1 MASPELHART
11 PWHPAR
17 WRRFAAAQTPGW
29 PQDAALFAVR
39 NQLAARPPLVTPDEV
54 STLRRRLTQVTYG
67 RAVVL
72 QLGDCAET
80 FRPPT
85 AAGIASTVAMHRM
98 VTGLVDERLRLPTVD
113 IGRIAGQYAKPRSS
127 PTEEVAG
134 GLLPAFRG
142 FLINGPTVDIAD
154 RRPEPRRMLWG
165 YEHAARTIALLRR
178 TARGGQPM
186 RGHWGDDLPALWTS
200 HEALVL
206 DYEEPLTR
214 WDTRLDA
221 WTLTSTHLP
230 WVGERTR
237 HANGAHVWFLAGIGN
252 PVGCKIGPTT
262 TVDEITRLARILDP
276 DRQLGRLVFIS
287 RMGADNVASILPE
300 LVRVVMANGHRP
312 VWLCDPMHG
321 NTVRASSGHKTRHV
335 SRIVDE
341 ITGFVDAVRLAGGWP
356 GGLHLEATADA
367 VTECVGGGCGI
378 TEDQIPDAYLTACDP
393 RLNPGQT
400 LDVVSGFVN
409 RLQESWLVRRPSD
422 GS

>member
-1 MASPELHART
+1 VAH
-11 PWHPAR
+11 
-17 WRRFAAAQTPGW
+17 
-29 PQDAALFAVR
+29 
-39 NQLAARPPLVTPDEV
+39 
-54 STLRRRLTQVTYG
+54 G
-67 RAVVL
+67 RAVVV

-85 AAGIASTVAMHRM
+85 LTGIARTVALHRM
-98 VTGLVDERLRLPTVD
+98 VTGLVEERLRLPTIG

-142 FLINGPTVDIAD
+142 FLINGLDADIAD
-154 RRPEPRRMLWG
+154 RQPEPRRMLWG
-165 YEHAARTIALLRR
+165 YEHAARTVALLRR
-178 TARGGQPM
+178 TARDGQPM
-186 RGHWGDDLPALWTS
+186 RGHRGEDLPALWTS

-237 HANGAHVWFLAGIGN
+237 HANGAHVRFLAGIVN

-262 TVDEITRLARILDP
+262 TVEEIMRLARILDP
-276 DRQLGRLVFIS
+276 DHQPGRLVFIS
-287 RMGADNVASILPE
+287 RMGADNVLSILPE
-300 LVRVVMANGHRP
+300 LATAVMSNGHRP

-335 SRIVDE
+335 SMITAE
-341 ITGFVDAVRLAGGWP
+341 ITGFMDAVRQAGGWP

-367 VTECVGGGCGI
+367 VTECVGGRCDI
-378 TEDQIPDAYLTACDP
+378 TEDQVPNAYLTACDP
-393 RLNPGQT
+393 RLNPDQT
-400 LDVVSGFVN
+400 LDVVSRFVD
-409 RLQESWLVRRPSD
+409 RLQESWLERAS
-422 GS
+422 